1 MRYCVCMKQVP
12 DTQNI
17 RIDPEKGTL
26 IRKGI
31 PVITNPFDESAL
43 ELAFEIRDR
52 MGGEITVLTMGPP
65 SSEEVAR
72 DAISLGADRAFRL
85 TDGIFAGSDTLATS
99 YILSMAIQKTG
110 PYDVLLFG
118 KQAIDGDTAQVG
130 PEVAG
135 FLGVPV
141 ISFVTDVIEVSGDGI
156 LLERATDEGREK
168 VYCDYPLAITVVKAG
183 KRLRM
188 PTLKGVLRSLK
199 AEVGLFTHEMIDVE
213 VDRCGLK
220 GSPTRVK
227 KVFSPEIRSKVRF
240 IEGSVGEKAREA
252 ARIIKEIV
260 G

>member
-1 MRYCVCMKQVP
+1 
-12 DTQNI
+12 
-17 RIDPEKGTL
+17 
-26 IRKGI
+26 
-31 PVITNPFDESAL
+31 
-43 ELAFEIRDR
+43 
-52 MGGEITVLTMGPP
+52 
-65 SSEEVAR
+65 
-72 DAISLGADRAFRL
+72 
-85 TDGIFAGSDTLATS
+85 
-99 YILSMAIQKTG
+99 G